1 MLKFDPPLSTCE
13 SGVGND
19 LAIARPTGS
28 SRLAGIW
35 LLGNGSPVSGSLMTT
50 CDPLRVTPA
59 KLPASSAAVGTR
71 NDACCGWLST
81 YFSPA
86 NQKNVLFL
94 MIGPPPPPPPLRQYS
109 GTLGCPCS
117 FGISS
122 WLTYFSGRNT
132 A

>member
-1 MLKFDPPLSTCE
+1 MLKFDWPLSTCE

-19 LAIARPTGS
+19 FAIARPTGS
-28 SRLAGIW
+28 RREAGIW
-35 LLGNGSPVSGSLMTT
+35 LPGKGRPVNGSLIVIGW
-50 CDPLRVTPA
+50 PLRVIPA

-71 NDACCGWLST
+71 NAACCGWLST

-86 NQKNVLFL
+86 NQKKVLFL
-94 MIGPPPPPPPLRQYS
+94 TIGPPPPPPPLRQYS
-109 GTLGCPCS
+109 GTFGWPCS

-132 A
+132 V